1 MYLEKG
7 DNTIECFFTPD
18 VVTKSSYVSLGCS
31 LLLMLLFGFYIF
43 NYIKQKQL
51 N

>member
-1 MYLEKG
+1 MLSL
-7 DNTIECFFTPD
+7 IQML
-18 VVTKSSYVSLGCS
+18 VTKSSYVSLGSS

-43 NYIKQKQL
+43 NYIKTKTTRL